1 MNTKTVFS
9 PKGMAKIGILSGL
22 AVVLMLFEFPLPI
35 APSFYKLDFSEL
47 AVLLG
52 GFSMGPM
59 AAVMIEALKNIL
71 NVIFTGSGTAY
82 VGEFANFAI
91 GALFTA
97 TASAIYHHNKS
108 KKSAII
114 GMAVGTVV
122 MAAAGAIVNALVM
135 LPMYSTL
142 YNMPMDVIIGM
153 GSAICSWIKDIW
165 TFCLFAV
172 VPFNIVKGII
182 ISILTALIYK
192 HVSPILHR

>member
-1 MNTKTVFS
+1 MKKQTILS

-22 AVVLMLFEFPLPI
+22 AVVLMLFDFPLPI
-35 APSFYKLDFSEL
+35 APSFYKLDFSEM

-52 GFSMGPM
+52 GFSLGP
-59 AAVMIEALKNIL
+59 AAAILIEALKNIL

-82 VGEFANFAI
+82 VGEFANFVI

-97 TASAIYHHNKS
+97 TASAIYQHNKT

-114 GMAVGTVV
+114 GMAVGTLV
-122 MAAAGAIVNALVM
+122 MAAAGAVVNALVM

-153 GSAICSWIKDIW
+153 GSAICPWISDIW
-165 TFCLFAV
+165 TFCMFAV
-172 VPFNIVKGII
+172 VPFNVVKGVI
-182 ISILTALIYK
+182 ISVLTALIYK

>member
-1 MNTKTVFS
+1 MKKQTILS

-22 AVVLMLFEFPLPI
+22 AVVLMLFDFPLPI

-52 GFSMGPM
+52 GFSLGP
-59 AAVMIEALKNIL
+59 AAAILIEALKNIL
-71 NVIFTGSGTAY
+71 NIMFTGSSTAY
-82 VGEFANFAI
+82 VGEFANFVI
-91 GALFTA
+91 GCAFTA
-97 TASAIYHHNKS
+97 TASAVYHHNKS
-108 KKSAII
+108 RKSAII
-114 GMAVGTVV
+114 GMAAGTFV
-122 MAAAGAIVNALVM
+122 MATIGAVINAVVM

>member
-1 MNTKTVFS
+1 MGVL
-9 PKGMAKIGILSGL
+9 GVL
-22 AVVLMLFEFPLPI
+22 AVVLMLIEFPLPI

-52 GFSMGPM
+52 GFSMGPL

-82 VGEFANFAI
+82 VGEFANFVI

-97 TASAIYHHNKS
+97 TASAIYHHNKT

-114 GMAVGTVV
+114 GMAVGTLV
-122 MAAAGAIVNALVM
+122 MAAAGAVVNALVM

-153 GSAICSWIKDIW
+153 GSAICPWISDIW
-165 TFCLFAV
+165 TFCMFAV
-172 VPFNIVKGII
+172 VPFNVVKGVI
-182 ISILTALIYK
+182 ISVLTALIYK

>member
-22 AVVLMLFEFPLPI
+22 AVVLMLFDFPLPI

-52 GFSMGPM
+52 GFSMGPL
-59 AAVMIEALKNIL
+59 AAIMIEALKNIL
-71 NVIFTGSGTAY
+71 NVLFTGSNTAY
-82 VGEFANFAI
+82 VGEFANFVI

-97 TASAIYHHNKS
+97 VASAIYHH
-108 KKSAII
+108 KKTRKNAII
-114 GMAVGTVV
+114 GMVVGTLV
-122 MAAAGAIVNALVM
+122 MAAAGAVVNALVM

-153 GSAICSWIKDIW
+153 GSAICGWISDIW

-182 ISILTALIYK
+182 ISILTSLIYK

>member
-1 MNTKTVFS
+1 MNRQTIFS

-22 AVVLMLFEFPLPI
+22 AVVLMLFDFPLPI

-52 GFSMGPM
+52 GFSMGPL
-59 AAVMIEALKNIL
+59 AAIMIEALKNIL
-71 NVIFTGSGTAY
+71 NVLFTGSNTAY
-82 VGEFANFAI
+82 VGEFANFVI

-97 TASAIYHHNKS
+97 VASAIYHH
-108 KKSAII
+108 KKTRKNAII
-114 GMAVGTVV
+114 GMVVGTLV
-122 MAAAGAIVNALVM
+122 MAAAGAVVNALVM

-153 GSAICSWIKDIW
+153 GSAICGWISDIW

-182 ISILTALIYK
+182 ISILTSLIYK

>member
-1 MNTKTVFS
+1 MNRQTIFS

-22 AVVLMLFEFPLPI
+22 AVVLMLFDFPLPI

-52 GFSMGPM
+52 GFSMGPL
-59 AAVMIEALKNIL
+59 AAIMIEALKNIL
-71 NVIFTGSGTAY
+71 NVLFTGSNTAY
-82 VGEFANFAI
+82 VGEFANFVI

-97 TASAIYHHNKS
+97 VASAIYHH
-108 KKSAII
+108 KKTRKNAII
-114 GMAVGTVV
+114 GMVVGTLV
-122 MAAAGAIVNALVM
+122 MAAAGAVVNALVM
-135 LPMYSTL
+135 LPMYSTM

-153 GSAICSWIKDIW
+153 GSAICGWISDIW

-182 ISILTALIYK
+182 ISILTSLIYK
-192 HVSPILHR
+192 HVSPLLHR

>member
-1 MNTKTVFS
+1 
-9 PKGMAKIGILSGL
+9 MAKIGILSGL
-22 AVVLMLFEFPLPI
+22 AVVLMLFDFPLPI

-52 GFSMGPM
+52 GFSMGPL
-59 AAVMIEALKNIL
+59 AAIMIEALKNIL
-71 NVIFTGSGTAY
+71 NVLFTGSNTAY
-82 VGEFANFAI
+82 VGEFANFVI

-97 TASAIYHHNKS
+97 VASAIYHH
-108 KKSAII
+108 KKTRKNAII
-114 GMAVGTVV
+114 GMVVGTLV
-122 MAAAGAIVNALVM
+122 MAAAGAVVNALVM

-153 GSAICSWIKDIW
+153 GSAICGWISDIW

-182 ISILTALIYK
+182 ISILTSLIYK

>member
-22 AVVLMLFEFPLPI
+22 AVVLMLVDFPLPI

-52 GFSMGPM
+52 GFSMGPL
-59 AAVMIEALKNIL
+59 AAIMIEALKNIL
-71 NVIFTGSGTAY
+71 NVLFTGSNTAY
-82 VGEFANFAI
+82 VGEFANFVI

-97 TASAIYHHNKS
+97 VASAIYHH
-108 KKSAII
+108 KKTRKNAII
-114 GMAVGTVV
+114 GMVVGTLV
-122 MAAAGAIVNALVM
+122 MAAAGAVVNALVM

-153 GSAICSWIKDIW
+153 GSAICGWISDIW

-182 ISILTALIYK
+182 ISILTSLIYK

>member
-1 MNTKTVFS
+1 MNRQTIFS

-22 AVVLMLFEFPLPI
+22 AVVLMLFDFPLPI

-52 GFSMGPM
+52 GFSMGPL
-59 AAVMIEALKNIL
+59 AAIMIEALKNIL
-71 NVIFTGSGTAY
+71 NVLFTGSNTAY
-82 VGEFANFAI
+82 VGEFANFVI

-97 TASAIYHHNKS
+97 VASAIYHH
-108 KKSAII
+108 KKTRKNAII
-114 GMAVGTVV
+114 GMVVGTLV
-122 MAAAGAIVNALVM
+122 MAAAGAVVNALVM

-153 GSAICSWIKDIW
+153 GSAICGWISDIW

-182 ISILTALIYK
+182 ISILTSLIYK
-192 HVSPILHR
+192 HVSPLLHR

>member
-1 MNTKTVFS
+1 
-9 PKGMAKIGILSGL
+9 
-22 AVVLMLFEFPLPI
+22 
-35 APSFYKLDFSEL
+35 
-47 AVLLG
+47 
-52 GFSMGPM
+52 
-59 AAVMIEALKNIL
+59 
-71 NVIFTGSGTAY
+71 
-82 VGEFANFAI
+82 
-91 GALFTA
+91 
-97 TASAIYHHNKS
+97 
-108 KKSAII
+108 
-114 GMAVGTVV
+114 

-153 GSAICSWIKDIW
+153 GSAICSWIEDIW